1 MFRFI
6 KCQIDFCL
14 LKLLYLM
21 SEQIRNIIE
30 CQLRD
35 ILSATYADD
44 WSLDDR
50 TMFELTR
57 ILSFAL
63 KINKLQYLISIEPLA
78 QKED

>member
-1 MFRFI
+1 
-6 KCQIDFCL
+6 
-14 LKLLYLM
+14 M

-78 QKED
+78 QKEDWVPRCIRKFPMH